1 VEIRA
6 DADSLVQLGKAL
18 RKEEDGKELRRDLI
32 RALKV
37 PLVPAVAEIKSGL
50 LSMSSGSLRPGKE
63 SLRRA
68 AARKVTTQ
76 VKLSG
81 FAAGVRVR
89 ARKTP
94 AVRGFANAPKRLN
107 QAKGWRHRVFG
118 RNTWVIQF
126 GKPHYFDDPLRHR
139 RAEFRAAVV
148 AAMND
153 TARRIADRAQRG

>member
-1 VEIRA
+1 MEIRA
-6 DADSLVQLGKAL
+6 DAESLVALGKAL

-32 RALKV
+32 RSLKK
-37 PLVPAVAEIKSGL
+37 PLAPAVAEIKSGL
-50 LSMSSGSLRPGKE
+50 LSMASGGLRTGGE

-68 AARKVTTQ
+68 AARKITTQ

-107 QAKGWRHRVFG
+107 SPKGWRRQVFG
-118 RNTWVIQF
+118 RDTWVVQF
-126 GKPHYFDDPLRHR
+126 GKPHYFDDPLRER
-139 RAEFRAAVV
+139 REEFRAAVV
-148 AAMND
+148 EAMND
-153 TARRIADRAQRG
+153 TAARLAANAKRG